1 MMTSPALRLLILG
14 PTGLVGSQALQMAL
28 DEPKFTQ
35 VIAPSRRSLP
45 AHTKLL
51 NPITDFAALSDAD
64 WWAVDVA
71 ICTLGTTLKQAG
83 SKTAFSQV
91 DFDYVVA
98 SAGYLKEAGCRHF
111 IVVSSLGADPESGSF
126 YLKVKG
132 ETEQALRA
140 LGFDALTVL
149 RPSLLNGG
157 PRPEKRPAEAVG
169 LWFASHLGGL
179 IPKSYRPVAVRDV
192 AQVMVNAALTEAHGE
207 QIIESES
214 ITNLNNDCN

>member
-35 VIAPSRRSLP
+35 VIAPSRRPLP

-149 RPSLLNGG
+149 RPSLLDGG
-157 PRPEKRPAEAVG
+157 PRPDKRPAEAIG

-192 AQVMVNAALTEAHGE
+192 ARIMVNSALSEARGE
-207 QIIESES
+207 RIIESAAMHHS
-214 ITNLNNDCN
+214 TGKS